1 MKENEILIYK
11 SNNGPKVDVRLL
23 NDTVWLTQDQMS
35 TLFKKAKSTINEHI
49 KNIYKERE
57 LKESQTLQKFGISE
71 FQKKASN
78 YYNLDVIISV
88 GYRVKSQRGTD
99 FRIWAMTILKQ
110 HIVDGYTQNTNRL
123 LERKLEIEINESRE
137 IMTKMLTTGSSTK
150 QVRKHMTRLLMTERD
165 LADLTPVQKRATK
178 QQIVSLRCTLSRS
191 QSHTGIVQNAERDT
205 ADRSSGG
212 STGSHGSSSSHDSSR
227 SRKGSGSSG
236 GGGSKEDCAP
246 PAAPLSPAVAN
257 AASSNSSSKKKKTRL
272 AQQEPPLDL
281 GDAARDLCLMSV
293 GEAFDD
299 LEHQENSHW
308 ESEFSEHARRRR
320 PQPKW
325 NVYTAEDYVSDSGS
339 GQPGA
344 SSMSDVGL

>member
-150 QVRKHMTRLLMTERD
+150 QANIEAIDLVSKYLGSATDKEAIILKAHLLIERFLITFNEKHCKNASAFNNSRQTYRQLLELAKSQFEENEHNRLWEL
-165 LADLTPVQKRATK
+165 LNKLN
-178 QQIVSLRCTLSRS
+178 ILRNKF
-191 QSHTGIVQNAERDT
+191 SHTLDVVKSENIINEFLQLTMNQMNSKR
-205 ADRSSGG
+205 
-212 STGSHGSSSSHDSSR
+212 
-227 SRKGSGSSG
+227 
-236 GGGSKEDCAP
+236 SKENIDKNFSLKQTLAHLCG
-246 PAAPLSPAVAN
+246 LTF
-257 AASSNSSSKKKKTRL
+257 KTI
-272 AQQEPPLDL
+272 
-281 GDAARDLCLMSV
+281 
-293 GEAFDD
+293 
-299 LEHQENSHW
+299 H
-308 ESEFSEHARRRR
+308 
-320 PQPKW
+320 
-325 NVYTAEDYVSDSGS
+325 SDN
-339 GQPGA
+339 
-344 SSMSDVGL
+344 